1 MYAWL
6 YLESNVRKSSLKQ
19 NVFYDRRGIDSFV
32 DYALRRSNDT
42 IMKVDGMNILQT
54 RLSIMLLLS
63 NGFLKK

>member
-19 NVFYDRRGIDSFV
+19 KVFYDRRGIDSLV
-32 DYALRRSNDT
+32 DYVLRRSNDT
-42 IMKVDGMNILQT
+42 MMKVDGMIILQT

-63 NGFLKK
+63 NGFKKN